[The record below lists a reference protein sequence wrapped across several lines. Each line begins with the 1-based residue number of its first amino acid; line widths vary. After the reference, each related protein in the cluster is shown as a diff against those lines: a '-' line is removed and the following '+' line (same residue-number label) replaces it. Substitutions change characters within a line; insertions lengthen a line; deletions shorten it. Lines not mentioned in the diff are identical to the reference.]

1 MPVLHEALNQAAR
14 KGLIRRLRTAYSE
27 RKNVL
32 LIGPAGIGKTT
43 VLLQISRET
52 SLQICDDPS
61 SLGCL
66 CNSLEQRLGWN
77 HGKLS
82 LIECKNRLLRYL
94 EQQHEPVAFD
104 HVAMVPPRVA
114 RFIAHLA
121 QHIPVWIA
129 CRSDQRKEIGHVW
142 EYLYSFSRIDIPPL
156 SLAETSAAIQH
167 AVASGTI
174 QSDAV
179 RHTIDIHHISK
190 GIPQILE
197 QLLLELANRR
207 YQMDR
212 SFGLNL
218 LELDRQISRLH
229 GVSREFHNRPNQK
242 SLGALSAKTITQVCR
257 TESLKSVC
265 SGQQLV
271 LHKAKRHLILI
282 YRDGVPSDCPYG
294 LMTPTAR

>member
-1 MPVLHEALNQAAR
+1 MPDLHEALNQAAR

-66 CNSLEQRLGWN
+66 CDSLEQRLGWN

-82 LIECKNRLLRYL
+82 LIERKNRLLRYL

-156 SLAETSAAIQH
+156 NLAETSAAIQH

-174 QSDAV
+174 QTDAV
-179 RHTIDIHHISK
+179 RHTVDIHHISK
-190 GIPQILE
+190 GIPRILE

-207 YQMDR
+207 YRMDR

-218 LELDRQISRLH
+218 LELDRQISRL
-229 GVSREFHNRPNQK
+229 P
-242 SLGALSAKTITQVCR
+242 
-257 TESLKSVC
+257 
-265 SGQQLV
+265 QQLQGPINERGAQIRGK
-271 LHKAKRHLILI
+271 LRAGSTPESCERPGASSE
-282 YRDGVPSDCPYG
+282 RVP
-294 LMTPTAR
+294 